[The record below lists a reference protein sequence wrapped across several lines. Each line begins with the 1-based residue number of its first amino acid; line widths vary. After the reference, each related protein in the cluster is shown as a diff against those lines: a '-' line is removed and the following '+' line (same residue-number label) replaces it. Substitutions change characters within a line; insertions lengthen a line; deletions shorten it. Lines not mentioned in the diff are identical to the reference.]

1 MNLVES
7 VDYSSLSPEE
17 LIVAYENGANE
28 LKAAVSNI
36 PLSQLHTRIAPGK
49 WSILEVLCHI
59 ADFEII
65 GSERI
70 RRVLSEDEPTLLNG
84 EPDDFERG
92 LVYHVRDAHE
102 ELSLIQKIRSQ
113 TARILR
119 HIPSDAWLR
128 RGIHSTD
135 GPLTLRQLIERVTKH
150 IPHHVEFIKQK
161 RIALEAQK

>member
-1 MNLVES
+1 M
-7 VDYSSLSPEE
+7 DYSKLSNEQ
-17 LIVAYENGANE
+17 LIDEYLTGSAALSEAILGAGDE
-28 LKAAVSNI
+28 
-36 PLSQLHTRIAPGK
+36 QLRTRTAPGK

-70 RRVLSEDEPTLLNG
+70 RRVLSEEQPTLLNG

-92 LVYHVRDAHE
+92 LLYDMRDPHE
-102 ELSLIQKIRSQ
+102 ELSLIQTIRSQ

-119 HIPSDAWLR
+119 HVPDDAWQR

-135 GPLTLRQLIERVTKH
+135 GPLSLRQLIERVTNH
-150 IPHHVEFIKQK
+150 IPHHVEFIKGKLQALAGQK
-161 RIALEAQK
+161 